1 MIGTTL
7 AGITFINFNDLDI
20 QSGDEVEVSIDDSFQ
35 DDETAYVVKHKGITP
50 IGYIPKLMT
59 ISQWGIE
66 ARSRGDL
73 DSYNYNRDRYIAT
86 KIIRDNIFSDMNR
99 NHIPVIPAWI
109 SRIVRDEDDTVKSVG
124 VAFDYM

>member
-73 DSYNYNRDRYIAT
+73 DSYNYNRDRS
-86 KIIRDNIFSDMNR
+86 FLQ
-99 NHIPVIPAWI
+99 PQ
-109 SRIVRDEDDTVKSVG
+109 
-124 VAFDYM
+124 